1 MRSPAVAKVSRG
13 HLDMTINQIVTP
25 LDNAV
30 LETKAQYKVYFK
42 IVVHALK
49 ELVTSIEKE
58 NICTDAEATFVRQYS
73 NLLTYSLEAF
83 RIKYLFDDDERMR
96 IDLTESGFPSY
107 LEFRYLYND
116 LELRNEHISK
126 LPKVETIKA
135 EFLETLMKYK
145 QPIDDDELHKAASVI
160 YYTSVEKQFI
170 YKRFVQGKILPA
182 IGLGAEYMVSW
193 SFYDVT
199 YNRPF
204 ICFMYFNLYKEKIE
218 DVRQELYSVLEQ
230 TADRDMEIDMLAY
243 AIDKKLPQV
252 HPKRIKKL
260 DLGPLHNVFA
270 KDELEITHVIL
281 KAIVEKTFD
290 LSAYAISLRVDEAIS
305 KSEFKEGSLFN
316 KQVLQVWEKSKR
328 KKYLFSPH
336 RVMQSLYDEIPE
348 AINALTGN
356 PIEISSLKLD

>member
-1 MRSPAVAKVSRG
+1 
-13 HLDMTINQIVTP
+13 MTLNQIVTP
-25 LDNAV
+25 LDSAV
-30 LETKAQYKVYFK
+30 LETKEQYKVYFK

-49 ELVTSIEKE
+49 ELVASIEKE
-58 NICTDAEATFVRQYS
+58 NICTDAEATFVRQYG

-116 LELRNEHISK
+116 LELRSEHVSK
-126 LPKVETIKA
+126 LPKVAEIKG

-145 QPIDDDELHKAASVI
+145 QPINDEKLHKAASVI
-160 YYTSVEKQFI
+160 YYTTVEKQFI
-170 YKRFVQGKILPA
+170 YKRFVQGKILPV

-204 ICFMYFNLYKEKIE
+204 ICFMYFNLHKEKIE
-218 DVRQELYSVLEQ
+218 DVKQELYAVLEQ
-230 TADRDMEIDMLAY
+230 TADRDMDVDMMAY

-260 DLGPLHNVFA
+260 DLGPLHSVFA
-270 KDELEITHVIL
+270 KDELDITHVVL
-281 KAIVEKTFD
+281 KGIVEKTFD
-290 LSAYAISLRVDEAIS
+290 LSAYAISLRVDEATS
-305 KSEFKEGSLFN
+305 TSEFTEGAFFN
-316 KQVLQVWEKSKR
+316 KQILQVWEKSKR

-348 AINALTGN
+348 TLNTLTGN
-356 PIEISSLKLD
+356 PIEISNLKLE